1 MSAATAADRG
11 GSPVARKI
19 IVVGAGVS
27 GLSCAV
33 RLLERGFRV
42 EVWTRDLPLRT
53 TSSVS
58 AAFWYPFL
66 VRPEAACLRWG
77 GATLL
82 RFSALLDDPA
92 TGIRMRRARSYF
104 DHPIA
109 DPDWIGQVPTFRRA
123 RADEL
128 PSGYAD
134 GFVFDIPV
142 IEMPIYLQ
150 YLANRI
156 EALGGT
162 IATRGLRT
170 IDEALD
176 AGDSVVNCAGLG
188 ARELVLDRELFAVRG
203 QVVRV
208 SRAGIEEVLFDSYG
222 PGGPTYIVPRGE
234 DCILGGTAEEGRE
247 SLEPDPATTADIL
260 GRCGRFEP
268 RVKDAVRLG
277 EMVGLRPCRSAVRL
291 EAERGWDGKLIVH
304 NYGHGGAG
312 VTLSW
317 GCADD
322 VVELITSDGKG
333 PLPA

>member
-1 MSAATAADRG
+1 MIAATEADRG
-11 GSPVARKI
+11 GSSPARKI

-33 RLLERGFRV
+33 LLLERGHRV
-42 EVWTRDLPLRT
+42 EVWTRDLPSRT

-58 AAFWYPFL
+58 AAFWYPYL
-66 VRPEAACLRWG
+66 VRPEEACLRWG

-82 RFSALLDDPA
+82 RFAELLDVPA
-92 TGIRMRRARSYF
+92 AGIRMRRARSYY
-104 DHPIA
+104 DHPVA
-109 DPDWIGQVPTFRRA
+109 DPDWIGQVPTTRRA

-128 PSGYAD
+128 PAGYRD

-142 IEMPIYLQ
+142 IEMPIYLR
-150 YLANRI
+150 YLADRV

-162 IATRGLRT
+162 IATRDLRT
-170 IDEALD
+170 LDEALD
-176 AGDSVVNCAGLG
+176 AGDAVVNCAGLG
-188 ARELVLDRELFAVRG
+188 ARELVRDREMFAVRG

-208 SRAGIEEVLFDSYG
+208 SRAGMDDVIFDSYG

-247 SLEPDPATTADIL
+247 DLEPDPATTADIL
-260 GRCGRFEP
+260 VRCVRFDP
-268 RVKDAVRLG
+268 RVRAAERLG

-291 EAERGWDGKLIVH
+291 EADHSPSGTLIVH

-317 GCADD
+317 GCAAD
-322 VVELITSDGKG
+322 VAGLIASGGKG
-333 PLPA
+333 ALPA